1 MQFVALTSIGIEQL
15 LQQEL
20 SDLGAEVNKQR
31 VGAVEFSADS
41 LTAQKICLCSRLATR
56 VMMVLQ
62 QGSEI
67 EDKEALYRFARFQPW
82 QDFFGPDQSF
92 AVEFNGTNRL
102 LKNSQFG
109 GLVIKDAVCDYFN
122 DLYERR
128 PNVSKETPDV
138 RIIAKLNRDKL
149 TLYIDYS
156 GPRLSQRGYRAAQG
170 KAPLKEH
177 LAAALVMRSGWL
189 EDMSKP
195 LFDPTCGSGTL
206 LIEAALIAQKRA
218 PGLTRDNFAFE
229 RLPSFRVAKFKEL
242 KQAIKDEVNED
253 VKPWLIGH
261 DINTRVVEKAQEN
274 ARSAGVD
281 GLIEFSAGD
290 LANMKA
296 PAKRPGVLLANL
308 PYGERLGSMAEI
320 VSLYR
325 QLGHQLKQH
334 FVHWRAA
341 LLISEPDMLK
351 LFKLVKKKQYKFKN
365 GPLDT
370 VLALY
375 DITEQQTQGQSDSK
389 TPLHFEQ
396 STAFANRLKKN
407 GQALKKW
414 LKSDEISAY
423 RIYDADI
430 PEYNVAVDVYGDSA
444 VIYEYAAPKN
454 IDPAVAQKR
463 LQDVLMLTCETLE
476 IPPAKVALKERRK
489 QKGDSQYQSQG
500 SQGKTQVVHEYGAQF
515 EVNLFDYLDTGIF
528 LDHRLARKR
537 VREMSQGQRV
547 LNLFA
552 YTGTASVQAALGGA
566 KSVTTVD
573 MSKTYLQWAQ
583 RNFALNKLKSPRY
596 RFEQGDCIEWLKRT
610 RGEYDVIFLD
620 PPTFSNSKRM
630 RESFDVQRD
639 HVALIQHAVKLLSK
653 QGTLLFSNNKRGF
666 KMDIDALE
674 LSGLVCENITEQ
686 TLSPDFARNKQI
698 HNAWIIRRG

>member
-20 SDLGAEVNKQR
+20 TDLGAEVNKQR

-261 DINTRVVEKAQEN
+261 DINTRVIEKAQEN

>member
-15 LQQEL
+15 LHQEL
-20 SDLGAEVNKQR
+20 TELGAEVTKQR

-41 LTAQKICLCSRLATR
+41 ITAQKICLCTRFATR
-56 VMMVLQ
+56 VMMVLK

-67 EDKEALYRFARFQPW
+67 EDKEALYSFARFQPW

-92 AVEFNGTNRL
+92 AVEFNGTNRQ
-102 LKNSQFG
+102 LKNTQFG

-128 PNVSKETPDV
+128 PNVNKETPDV
-138 RIIAKLNRDKL
+138 RIVAKLNKDKL

-156 GPRLSQRGYRAAQG
+156 GPRLSQRGYRSAQG

-177 LAAALVMRSGWL
+177 LAAALVMRSGWTQ
-189 EDMSKP
+189 DMSKP

-206 LIEAALIAQKRA
+206 LIEAALIAQNRA

-242 KQAIKDEVNED
+242 KQSLRDNIDESA
-253 VKPWLIGH
+253 KPWLIGH
-261 DINTRVVEKAQEN
+261 DVNTRVLDKAREN
-274 ARSAGVD
+274 AERAGVAD
-281 GLIEFSAGD
+281 LIEFAVGD
-290 LANMKA
+290 IATMKA
-296 PAKRPGVLLANL
+296 PAKRSGVLLANL

-334 FVHWRAA
+334 FNEWRAA
-341 LLISEPDMLK
+341 LLISEAEMLK

-375 DITEQQTQGQSDSK
+375 DITEQQTQGHGEGK
-389 TPLHFEQ
+389 TPLHYEQ
-396 STAFANRLKKN
+396 STAFANRLNKN
-407 GQALKKW
+407 KQGLKKW
-414 LKSDEISAY
+414 LKSDDITAY

-430 PEYNVAVDVYGDSA
+430 PEYNVAVDVYQDSA

-500 SQGKTQVVHEYGAQF
+500 SQGKTQVISEYGAQF
-515 EVNLFDYLDTGIF
+515 EVNLFDYLDTGVF
-528 LDHRLARKR
+528 LDHRLARKH
-537 VREMSQGQRV
+537 VRDISNGKRV

-630 RESFDVQRD
+630 RDSFDVQRD
-639 HVALIQHAVKLLSK
+639 HVDLIQHAVKLLAK

-666 KMDIDALE
+666 KMDTDALA
-674 LSGLVCENITEQ
+674 LLGLQCENITQQ
-686 TLSPDFARNKQI
+686 TRSPDFARNKHI
-698 HNAWIIRRG
+698 HNAWLIRHG

>member
-20 SDLGAEVNKQR
+20 TDLGAEVNKQR

-218 PGLTRDNFAFE
+218 PGLTRDSFAFE

-261 DINTRVVEKAQEN
+261 DINTRVIEKAQEN

-489 QKGDSQYQSQG
+489 QKGDRQYQSQG

-583 RNFALNKLKSPRY
+583 RNFTLNKLKSPRY